1 MGTAGGAKVTHESIA
16 YSSQMLGGFKVD
28 GSDLLST
35 ATLRNPELM
44 GSPISLKKMQ
54 LINKIQGKPIVEP
67 MTANEE
73 IAANFQSASPKKG

>member
-1 MGTAGGAKVTHESIA
+1 MGTAGGAEAKLESIA

-35 ATLRNPELM
+35 ATLRNPGFM